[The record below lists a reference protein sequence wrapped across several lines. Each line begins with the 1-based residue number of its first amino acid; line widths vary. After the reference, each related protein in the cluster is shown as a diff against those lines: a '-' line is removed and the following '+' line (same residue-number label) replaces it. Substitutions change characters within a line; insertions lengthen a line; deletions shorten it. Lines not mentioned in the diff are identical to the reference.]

1 MPQLSTDLMGSNNQN
16 CHVLYWQVVAT
27 QNIMNISRDI
37 IAMHSNL
44 HWISLYASLK
54 QNIGCYFFFSYLCRF
69 LLHILAKCLCR
80 KCWKQKKNAYSF
92 ILSSLKENF
101 PNTNLNSC
109 WLDVILIRHFY
120 DFFVAPPDNWVT
132 QLHIYAHQATKLKR
146 YQIPTKNQWKTP
158 KYGAFISVL
167 TLNK

>member
-1 MPQLSTDLMGSNNQN
+1 MLINLNCQVRPQAHWPPFSSTRALRPTCPGTPWGS
-16 CHVLYWQVVAT
+16 
-27 QNIMNISRDI
+27 M
-37 IAMHSNL
+37 
-44 HWISLYASLK
+44 SLERSVFFLVFSESIFLCNAASL
-54 QNIGCYFFFSYLCRF
+54 S
-69 LLHILAKCLCR
+69 LLE
-80 KCWKQKKNAYSF
+80 
-92 ILSSLKENF
+92 ENC

-158 KYGAFISVL
+158 KYGAFLSVL

>member
-1 MPQLSTDLMGSNNQN
+1 MPQLQIYWGQTTRTVMSYTGNSEYYEYQQRYY
-16 CHVLYWQVVAT
+16 CHAQQFAL
-27 QNIMNISRDI
+27 NII
-37 IAMHSNL
+37 IRITETK
-44 HWISLYASLK
+44 HWLVFFLFISLQISL
-54 QNIGCYFFFSYLCRF
+54 
-69 LLHILAKCLCR
+69 ILTILVQCVCR
-80 KCWKQKKNAYSF
+80 KCWKQKNAKSF
-92 ILSSLKENF
+92 VLSLLEENF

-146 YQIPTKNQWKTP
+146 YQISTKNQQKTP
-158 KYGAFISVL
+158 QYGAFISVL

>member
-1 MPQLSTDLMGSNNQN
+1 MSSTGNSEYYEYQQRYY
-16 CHVLYWQVVAT
+16 CHAKQFAL
-27 QNIMNISRDI
+27 NII
-37 IAMHSNL
+37 IRITETK
-44 HWISLYASLK
+44 HWLVFFLFISLQISL
-54 QNIGCYFFFSYLCRF
+54 
-69 LLHILAKCLCR
+69 ILYIVQCLCR
-80 KCWKQKKNAYSF
+80 KCWKQKKNSKSF
-92 ILSSLKENF
+92 ILSLLEENC